1 MARANCFWSFTL
13 RTPFLFIVGAL
24 LTGCV
29 ATTGTKATMSG
40 TDLAQVKKAG
50 VFVESPHPISVRVA
64 RDNMTNTGAALF
76 GLVGAAVEAGY
87 KSSKDSGHAENLLSA
102 VRNFDPAHESAVSLR
117 DRFAAAHVFQA
128 VEIVPSDNRRAAES
142 AGFDALF
149 QQTIEEWGLRLCG
162 GEDRV
167 RVELDVHSRLV
178 TLPAGTVK
186 WERDELMMDG
196 ACRPISEF
204 QADPEVL
211 RSSVKSAIETLA
223 GRTVNEIAFP

>member
-1 MARANCFWSFTL
+1 MARSNCCWLFTL

-40 TDLAQVKKAG
+40 TDLAQIKKAG
-50 VFVESPHPISVRVA
+50 VFVESPHQISVRVA
-64 RDNMTNTGAALF
+64 RDNMTNTGAVLF

-87 KSSKDSGHAENLLSA
+87 KSSKDSGHADSLLSA
-102 VRNFDPAHESAVSLR
+102 VRNFDPAHESAVALR
-117 DRFAAAHVFQA
+117 DRFAAAHVFQM
-128 VEIVPSDNRRAAES
+128 VEIVASDNRRAAES

-162 GEDRV
+162 GEDHV
-167 RVELDVHSRLV
+167 RVELDVHMRLV
-178 TLPAGTVK
+178 TLPAGAVK
-186 WERDELMMDG
+186 WERDELMIDG
-196 ACRPISEF
+196 ICRPISEF

-211 RSSVKSAIETLA
+211 RSSLKSAIETLA

>member
-1 MARANCFWSFTL
+1 MARFNCFCLLTL
-13 RTPFLFIVGAL
+13 RAPSLFIVGAL

-29 ATTGTKATMSG
+29 ATTGTKATMTGS
-40 TDLAQVKKAG
+40 DLAQIKKVG
-50 VFVESPHPISVRVA
+50 VFVASPHQISVRAA
-64 RDNMTNTGAALF
+64 RDKMTNTGAALF

-87 KSSKDSGHAENLLSA
+87 KSSKDSGHADTLLSA

-117 DRFAAAHVFQA
+117 DRFAAAHVFQT
-128 VEIVPSDNRRAAES
+128 VEIAASDNRRAAES

-167 RVELDVHSRLV
+167 RVELDVHMRLV

-186 WERDELMMDG
+186 WERDELMIDG
-196 ACRPISEF
+196 ICRPISEF